1 MTAPVVIYVN
11 GVPSPHDNTGTP
23 ANPVGPLS
31 GRFPQAAHD
40 AILQRGAVDPHRIR
54 RDYPERWSAYI
65 RDNFRNLNHVCQT
78 FDVSERTA
86 RKWWDGET
94 GGHGPQVGIAWRT
107 HGEAVLQKLFA
118 AE

>member
-11 GVPSPHDNTGTP
+11 GVPYPQDSTGAP
-23 ANPVGPLS
+23 ANTVGQLA
-31 GRFPQAAHD
+31 GGFPQAAH
-40 AILQRGAVDPHRIR
+40 AEILQRGVVDPFRIR

-65 RDNFRNLNHVCQT
+65 RAHYRNLNHVCQT